1 MAGGWLERGLAHYA
15 DCNWE
20 EAGEALEHAL
30 AEQPGNADAW
40 YRLGNVRCE
49 QHRDPEA
56 LQCFSRLL
64 ALDGSHAQG
73 RNNFGATSERLGRH
87 EDAFAAY
94 RRALESDPQLLEP
107 YLNLGRLCESH
118 GEFERA
124 AAYFEA
130 GLKRHPAHPMLVH
143 LLAAVRGHSTARAP
157 RDYIVAYFDR
167 FAPGFDKHLVE
178 KLGYHVPGAL
188 AELVRTRLEA
198 GARVLDLGCG
208 TGLMG
213 KALAGCALELVGIDL
228 SPRMLERAKERGLY
242 AQLMLDDVGE
252 ALDRIPPASF
262 RAAFAADVFVYIG
275 ELDRLFRRVARVLEA
290 RGLFGFSVELLQ
302 QGSYAL
308 QSTGRYAH
316 SLEYLRGL
324 AKQAGFRELVEQSI
338 ELRHEKGGTLTGAL
352 LLLERL

>member
-1 MAGGWLERGLAHYA
+1 MAGGWLSKGLAHYA
-15 DCNWE
+15 DCKWD

-30 AEQPGNADAW
+30 AEQPDNADAW

-56 LQCFSRLL
+56 LECFSRLL
-64 ALDGSHAQG
+64 ALDGAHAKG

-118 GEFERA
+118 GERERA

-143 LLAAVRGHSTARAP
+143 LLAAARGGSSARAP
-157 RDYIVAYFDR
+157 RDHIVAYFDR
-167 FAPGFDKHLVE
+167 FAPGFDQHLVE
-178 KLGYHVPGAL
+178 KLGYHAPGAL
-188 AELVRTRLEA
+188 AQLVRPRLAA

-213 KALAGCALELVGIDL
+213 RALAGCALELVGVDL
-228 SPRMLERAKERGLY
+228 SPGMLARAKESGLY
-242 AQLMLDDVGE
+242 AELVVDDVDD
-252 ALDRIPPASF
+252 ALDRMPPATF
-262 RAAFAADVFVYIG
+262 QAAFATDVFVYIG
-275 ELDRLFRRVARVLEA
+275 ELERLFLGVANALQP
-290 RGLFGFSVELLQ
+290 RGLFGFSVELLGE
-302 QGSYAL
+302 GSYAL
-308 QSTGRYAH
+308 RSTGRYAH

-324 AKQAGFRELVEQSI
+324 AAQAGFRELVEQSI
-338 ELRHEKGGTLTGAL
+338 ELRHDKDGTLTGAL